1 MSNIRKVEHTIKLV
15 AEFDMDTMPLEIA
28 YLMMQHDEETLNK
41 ILAQTFMAS
50 IDHIEGLEQIN
61 AGNEYATIK
70 WGNN

>member
-15 AEFDMDTMPLEIA
+15 AEFDMDAMPLEIA
-28 YLMMQHDEETLNK
+28 YLMMQHDETTLNK
-41 ILAQTFMAS
+41 VLAQTFMAS
-50 IDHIEGLEQIN
+50 IDHIEGLEKIN

>member
-15 AEFDMDTMPLEIA
+15 AEFNMDTMPLEIA

-41 ILAQTFMAS
+41 VLAQTFMAS
-50 IDHIEGLEQIN
+50 IDHIGGLEKIN
-61 AGNEYATIK
+61 DGNEYATIK